1 MNLRKKS
8 EIFKALSE
16 PNRIRILLMLLK
28 KPLCVCEITSIL
40 GLSTATVSNHL
51 SILRNS
57 GFIIDEKH
65 SKWINYKI
73 NKQNDNPIIKNI
85 LDNLIEW
92 FKEDIQIKSDLES
105 VIIVDRYSISCN
117 TKNCIRRTRNL
128 ILWNGKKK

>member
-1 MNLRKKS
+1 MDLRKKS

-73 NKQNDNPIIKNI
+73 NKQNDNPIINNI

-117 TKNCIRRTRNL
+117 TKIVL
-128 ILWNGKKK
+128 EEQGI

>member
-1 MNLRKKS
+1 MDLRN

-65 SKWINYKI
+65 GKWINYKI

-117 TKNCIRRTRNL
+117 TKIVLEEQR
-128 ILWNGKKK
+128 I